1 MACEIRARSAL
12 PAREVVETPRPSLR
26 FVAIDVEPETFVT
39 REEAADLLGCSV
51 RSVDRLRARGRLSAV
66 QFLRRGRVR
75 YRRHDV
81 ESLLEPEARDPARGD
96 ELLWR

>member
-1 MACEIRARSAL
+1 
-12 PAREVVETPRPSLR
+12 
-26 FVAIDVEPETFVT
+26 VAIEVELETFLT
-39 REEAADLLGCSV
+39 RDEAADLLGVSV

-75 YRRHDV
+75 YRRDDV
-81 ESLLEPEARDPARGD
+81 ESLLEPEAREPLPARED